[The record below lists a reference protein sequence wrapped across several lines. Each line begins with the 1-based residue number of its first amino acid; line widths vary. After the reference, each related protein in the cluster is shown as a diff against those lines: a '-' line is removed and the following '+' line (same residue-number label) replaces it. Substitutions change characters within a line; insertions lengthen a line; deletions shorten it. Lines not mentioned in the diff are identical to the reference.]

1 MTHCLCHAEMGRSM
15 LRPYKGEPK
24 TQTRNQEN
32 TNRGKSEP
40 KKKRAQ
46 KKASPKKSEPKKKR
60 AQKKASPKKS
70 EPKKKRAQEKAS
82 PKKSEPKKRQ
92 TQDPHAKPACGAPKP
107 KSTVPSRLRA
117 SRNDCATTS
126 RGWRAGLFHRA
137 GGHRCRAWLRRVLR
151 WLRERLWRPRNA
163 CWP

>member
-1 MTHCLCHAEMGRSM
+1 MGRSM

-60 AQKKASPKKS
+60 AQEKASPRKS
-70 EPKKKRAQEKAS
+70 EPKKKRAQEKAN
-82 PKKSEPKKRQ
+82 PRPTRKTGVWGTQ
-92 TQDPHAKPACGAPKP
+92 TQEHSPFEAQGKQ
-107 KSTVPSRLRA
+107 
-117 SRNDCATTS
+117 
-126 RGWRAGLFHRA
+126 
-137 GGHRCRAWLRRVLR
+137 
-151 WLRERLWRPRNA
+151 E
-163 CWP
+163 